1 MAQYLLPIFRLLYM
15 KIDKI
20 HHRIYEIRDQ
30 KIMLDYDL
38 ANLYEVETRV
48 LNQAVR
54 RNIDLFPLDFMF
66 PLSAMEW
73 ASISS
78 QIVMRSGSKRP
89 KTSPPLAFTEHGIA
103 MLASILKSK
112 KARLTSIGI
121 IRAFIA
127 LKKYAHHFKELARA
141 IKKLENRYNEKFQ
154 DIYQALDYLTQ
165 QEDQRKNQ
173 EARKRIGFSKI

>member
-1 MAQYLLPIFRLLYM
+1 
-15 KIDKI
+15 
-20 HHRIYEIRDQ
+20 
-30 KIMLDYDL
+30 MLDYDL
-38 ANLYEVETRV
+38 AILYEVETRV

-66 PLSAMEW
+66 PLSASEW
-73 ASISS
+73 ESISS

-103 MLASILKSK
+103 MLASVLKSK

-127 LKKYAHHFKELARA
+127 LKKFAHSFKELANT
-141 IKKLENRYNEKFQ
+141 IKELEDKYNKKFK
-154 DIYQALDYLTQ
+154 DIYQVLNYLTGL
-165 QEDQRKNQ
+165 EDQRKNQ
-173 EARKRIGFSKI
+173 ETRKKIGF